1 MGFKCCLIFSLAVIA
16 ASAAEDRVQEK
27 VEPAQLVQLK
37 GQVNPRARAEFD
49 QGPADPALRIQYATL
64 YLQPAGGLES
74 FLADQQNPSS
84 PNFHKWLTPE
94 QFGDRFG
101 LSGNDI
107 GQVTAWLRSSGFTIH
122 DVARGRLWVTFS
134 GTAAQASSAFH
145 TEIHRYLV
153 NGESHFANS
162 TDISIPA
169 AFGPVVLGVGGLTDF
184 HPQPVHGKLKPRL
197 ATNPGIL
204 LTPDDLATIY
214 DLTPLYGTG
223 IDGTGQTIAILGE
236 SDIDPFDIFIYQ
248 LSFNLATNVP
258 QVVLYG
264 SDPGYVPGAQDEA
277 DLDLEI
283 SGAIARNATILYVNS
298 NDINLSA
305 LYAVDQNLA
314 KVMSMSYGGCEFTN
328 PETQT
333 LRPVAQQANAQG
345 ITWMAASGDVGA
357 ATCDRDSPTPQAT
370 KGDTVSS
377 PASFPEV
384 TAVGGTEFNEGTG
397 NYWAFSNGSNGGSV
411 PSYMAISYIPEQAW
425 NDSALANALI
435 GGGGGASAYF
445 AKPVWQT
452 GPGVPD
458 DGARDLPDVSFAASW
473 LHDGYYIVSQ
483 GNFFSSGG
491 TSASSPLFAGI
502 VALLNQSQAQAN
514 PGAPAGLGN
523 INPDLYRLAQ
533 ATTDVFHDITVGNNM
548 VPCAQGSPDCVNG
561 MLGFA
566 AGPGYDQATGLGSV
580 DAARLIAEWNSGTAS
595 TTTLSVNPATI
606 GTTDTVQLTAT
617 VTGAGPVPS
626 GTVTFV
632 AGDVTLG
639 SAALKPAGK
648 AATAV
653 ISASGSLIVGG
664 NLIVGALYSGDSN
677 YVASSGT
684 TTVAVKLP
692 ASGSLVIP
700 TVTPNPVPQ
709 LGFGWPYALRLSEMA
724 GVATQLTA
732 FTIDGENNL
741 NNFQTTNIAA
751 NGSLSVELQGSGL
764 TVPVNRN
771 FHFEGMDASGA
782 TWQQNLVV
790 PFTGPAIPVKI
801 PGISLT
807 VSPSIMQRNP
817 SADPSCRWSQ
827 QVTVQE
833 TGGYQTTLLV
843 FIGLSTGSNIVDYNL
858 SQFFGTARLAPWG
871 VLTGTACYANV
882 EVPALGS
889 YQLSGVS
896 EIGAPVSAT
905 ATVSLAQASAA
916 PTTMTVSAP
925 SVSISAPAGTNSG
938 AAQLGLQ
945 FGAGSPAWTAVVIP
959 AVQNWLSVSSLAG
972 AGNTTLQLTV
982 SAAGLSNGV
991 YNATISIQAQDVL
1004 PQSIQVPVTFVVGAS
1019 SNLSIGGIAN
1029 AGSFTH
1035 SYAPGQLIA
1044 VFGSNLVA
1052 AEQIAGIQPLPL
1064 TMNGTSATVNGVA
1077 APLWFVSP
1085 GQINLQI
1092 PYETSAGPAV
1102 LGINNGGQIA
1112 SFQLNVTP
1120 TAPGIFASNGS
1131 LVPYATGQQGEEIVA
1146 YITGDGDVTP
1156 TLATGASPSSSLTL
1170 SQLPA
1175 SRQPL
1180 TLTVGGQPA
1189 TIVFDGIVSGLIGV
1203 TQVNFNI
1210 PSNVP
1215 TGVQPVVVTAGGVSS
1230 APVNVTV
1237 TAASPM

>member
-1 MGFKCCLIFSLAVIA
+1 MGFKWCLIFSLTVVA
-16 ASAAEDRVQEK
+16 ASATEDRVQER

-84 PNFHKWLTPE
+84 PNFHEWLTPE

-107 GQVTAWLRSSGFTIH
+107 GKVTGWLRSSGFTIH

-169 AFGPVVLGVGGLTDF
+169 ALGPVVLGVGGLTDF
-184 HPQPVHGKLKPRL
+184 HPLPVHAKLKPRL
-197 ATNPGIL
+197 ATAPGIF

-214 DLTPLYGTG
+214 DLTPLYGAG
-223 IDGTGQTIAILGE
+223 IDGTGQTIAIVGE
-236 SDIDPFDIFIYQ
+236 SDIDPSDILIYQ

-264 SDPGYVPGAQDEA
+264 SDPGLVPGAQDEA

-298 NDINLSA
+298 NDVNLSA

-314 KVMSMSYGGCEFTN
+314 KVISMRYGGCEFTN
-328 PETQT
+328 PATQT

-345 ITWMAASGDVGA
+345 ITWMAAAGDVGA

-397 NYWAFSNGSNGGSV
+397 NYWAFNNGPNGGSV
-411 PSYMAISYIPEQAW
+411 PSYMALSYIPERAW

-473 LHDGYYIVSQ
+473 LHDGYYMVSQ

-502 VALLNQSQAQAN
+502 VALLNQSQAKAN

-523 INPDLYRLAQ
+523 INPALYRLAQ

-617 VTGAGPVPS
+617 VTGAGAVPS

-648 AATAV
+648 AATAA

-684 TTVAVKLP
+684 TTVALKLP

-741 NNFQTTNIAA
+741 PAFQTTNIAA
-751 NGSLSVELQGSGL
+751 NGSLSVELEGNGL
-764 TVPVNRN
+764 VVPVNRT
-771 FHFEGMDASGA
+771 FHFEGMDAGGA

-790 PFTGPAIPVKI
+790 PFTGPAVPVKI

-807 VSPSIMQRNP
+807 VSPSTMQQNS
-817 SADPSCRWSQ
+817 SADPSCQWSQ

-833 TGGYQTTLLV
+833 TGGYQTTLVV
-843 FIGLSTGSNIVDYNL
+843 FLGLSTTTNIVDYPL

-889 YQLSGVS
+889 YQLAGVS

-905 ATVSLAQASAA
+905 ATFSLAPASGA

-925 SVSISAPAGTNSG
+925 AISIGWPSWVVPDSFD
-938 AAQLGLQ
+938 LK
-945 FGAGSPAWTAVVIP
+945 FGAGSPAWTATVIP
-959 AVQNWLSVSSLAG
+959 AVQNWLSVSPLAG
-972 AGNTTLQLTV
+972 TGNTTINLSA

-1019 SNLSIGGIAN
+1019 SNISIAGIGN
-1029 AGSFTH
+1029 AASGAHTF
-1035 SYAPGQLIA
+1035 APGQLIA
-1044 VFGSNLVA
+1044 VYGSNLVA
-1052 AEQIAGIQPLPL
+1052 TQQIAGIQPLPL
-1064 TMNGTSATVNGVA
+1064 TMNGASATVNGVA

-1085 GQINLQI
+1085 VQVNLQI

-1102 LGINNGGQIA
+1102 LGMNNGGQIA
-1112 SFQLNVTP
+1112 SFQFNVAP

-1131 LVPYATGQQGEEIVA
+1131 LVPYATGQQGQEIVA

-1156 TLATGASPSSSLTL
+1156 TLATGASPPSFLTL

-1180 TLTVGGQPA
+1180 TLTVGGQQA

-1203 TQVNFNI
+1203 TQLNFNI

-1215 TGVQPVVVTAGGVSS
+1215 TGVQPVVVTVGGVSS
-1230 APVNVTV
+1230 APVNLSV